1 MTNKLEKQFFDTFGI
16 EPISYVKDFPTREK
30 AASFGRKITG
40 IPKHNKGKFEIGSY
54 TNNIDIFQVHWKEY
68 PQITDTHY
76 LKLICILN
84 GHTGIDV
91 RAKEIGKLKEEL
103 LEHCIDL
110 ITYELCCIDEIDEVK
125 HQVRTLFEEG

>member
-1 MTNKLEKQFFDTFGI
+1 MTNELERTFFDTFGI

-68 PQITDTHY
+68 PQITDSILLELY
-76 LKLICILN
+76 CLICDYCVIAKLTVDELKQEILRN
-84 GHTGIDV
+84 
-91 RAKEIGKLKEEL
+91 
-103 LEHCIDL
+103 CIRLQRVVD
-110 ITYELCCIDEIDEVK
+110 IK
-125 HQVRTLFEEG
+125 HQVQALFEEG